1 MTASRIVARGPRWFA
16 CLLALLSLPLS
27 ACAQSPRVEY
37 RVVLDQPQT
46 QMVDIEVT
54 LRGVDDEQVDLMLP
68 VWRPGRYE
76 VLDMAG
82 TVRGERATNAA
93 GEPLPWRKV
102 DKSTWRIDTGGASE
116 VSLRY
121 RLYANEIRSRTRHV
135 DETHAFLSGSAVFM
149 YSPEY
154 RDEPL
159 RVIVEAPEGWR
170 IATGLEPDPSRSDAV
185 IAPNYDILVDSP
197 LEIGEH
203 ELIEFDAAG
212 KPHEIVIWGRGSW
225 DAEELREDF
234 AKIVEEQVAIFGGVP
249 YDRYVFMIHCNP
261 GMGGGTEHI
270 NSTIMGARPE
280 VFESQSAYEGFLG
293 LVSHEYFHTWNV
305 KQFRPSGINPYDYQR
320 ENYTDLLWVSE
331 GTTSYYDD
339 LTLARAGLISVSKYL
354 DRLSGT
360 INGHRKSPGRL
371 EQSLSESSFDAWV
384 KFNQRNDDTHNYT
397 VNFYGAGSMASLL
410 LDLEL
415 RRRTGG
421 RVTLDD
427 AMRVLYERFPLS
439 GPGFTQADLR
449 ELLAELAGS
458 SFDEIFDRY
467 IDGRESMPLEDAL
480 TLVGLE
486 LALDSDETEPYLGLS
501 LGGSAGSATVSRV
514 NSDGP
519 AYRAGLIVGDEIVAM
534 NGEKLSLG
542 DLGDRL
548 EDLEPGEPA
557 RFVFFR
563 WNRLMEREVT
573 PIEYPRGNWKV
584 RKVKEPT
591 EAQRAAFEAWL
602 GQPWD

>member
-1 MTASRIVARGPRWFA
+1 MTGSRIVARGPRWIA
-16 CLLALLSLPLS
+16 CLLALLALPLS

-37 RVVLDQPQT
+37 RVILDQPQT

-93 GEPLPWRKV
+93 GEELPVRKV
-102 DKSTWRIDTGGASE
+102 DKTTWRIDTRGSSE

-149 YSPEY
+149 YSPES

-159 RVIVEAPEGWR
+159 RVIVEAPAGWR

-185 IAPNYDILVDSP
+185 VAPNYDILVDSP

-203 ELIEFDAAG
+203 ELIEFEAAG
-212 KPHEIVIWGRGSW
+212 KPHEIVIWGRGNW
-225 DAEELREDF
+225 DADELREDF

-280 VFESQSAYEGFLG
+280 VFESESAYEGFLG
-293 LVSHEYFHTWNV
+293 LVSHEFFHTWNV
-305 KQFRPSGINPYDYQR
+305 KQFRPAGINPYDYQR

-339 LTLARAGLISVSKYL
+339 LTLARADLISVSKYL

-384 KFNQRNDDTHNYT
+384 KFNQRNEDSNNYT

-421 RVTLDD
+421 GVTLDD
-427 AMRVLYERFPLS
+427 AMRLLYERFPLS

-449 ELLAELAGS
+449 GVLAELAGS
-458 SFDEIFDRY
+458 SFDEIFDRH
-467 IDGRESMPLEDAL
+467 IDGREAMPLEDAL
-480 TLVGLE
+480 ALVGLE
-486 LALDSDETEPYLGLS
+486 LALDSDETEPYLGMS

-534 NGEKLSLG
+534 NGEKLSPG
-542 DLGDRL
+542 DLDDRL

-573 PIEYPRGNWKV
+573 PIEHPRGNWKV

-591 EAQRAAFEAWL
+591 DAQRAAFEAWL